1 MKIIPFI
8 YHDEDELMSNTYLII
23 DSHNDCVVIDPSKA
37 NDSILSYINK
47 NNLHLKAILLTH
59 GHFDHMRGVDILYG
73 EFKCPLYLGF
83 LEEDKL
89 KDTELNCS
97 FYCGES
103 VIINTPF
110 KTVVDNEKLNIL
122 ENEILCIST
131 PYHTNGSFSYYL
143 AKEKAV
149 FTGDFL
155 FKGAI
160 GRSDL
165 PTATPKEFTK
175 SMQKIMSLDDIT
187 KIYPGHGHFTS
198 VGVERVSNIFV
209 K

>member
-1 MKIIPFI
+1 MKIVPFI
-8 YHDEDELMSNTYLII
+8 YHDKDELLSNTYLII
-23 DSHNDCVVIDPSKA
+23 DNNDNCVVIDPSKP
-37 NDSILSYINK
+37 NDSILNYISK
-47 NNLHLKAILLTH
+47 NNLNLKGILLTH
-59 GHFDHMRGVDILYG
+59 GHFDHMRGIDILYNT
-73 EFKCPLYLGF
+73 FKCPLYLGF

-89 KDTELNCS
+89 QDTQLNGS
-97 FYCGES
+97 FYCNEN
-103 VIINTPF
+103 VVVNCPF
-110 KTVVDNEKLNIL
+110 KTVVDGEKLQIL

-131 PYHTNGSFSYYL
+131 PYHTNGSISYYL
-143 AKEKAV
+143 EKEQAV

-165 PTATPKEFTK
+165 PTATPKEFVH
-175 SMQKIMSLDDIT
+175 SMQKIMALDDNT

-198 VGVERVSNIFV
+198 VGVERTSNIFV